1 MNWLSCF
8 PELNA
13 MTDPAWRKAAAC
25 AQTMRVKP
33 GYVLFRDGS
42 ACNAY
47 VLVISGSIR
56 VQKMDPDGHEI
67 VLYRV
72 EDHQSCML
80 TTTCLIGHQDY
91 PAEGIAETDV
101 ELVVLPAETFQT
113 ALAES
118 EGFRTF
124 VMRSIGKR
132 IADLMALI
140 EEVAFA
146 RMDVRIAR
154 LLLTRSPDSG
164 LLNIT
169 HQEVSAELGTAREVV
184 SRVLKTFEQ
193 RGCISLGRGCIRIL
207 DKRGL
212 KSLCDIV
219 TEPGEPSY

>member
-1 MNWLSCF
+1 MDWLSCF
-8 PELNA
+8 PELDA

-47 VLVISGSIR
+47 VLVVSGSIR

-91 PAEGIAETDV
+91 PAEGIAETNV
-101 ELVVLPAETFQT
+101 ELVVLPAEIFQA

-118 EGFRTF
+118 EGFRSF

-146 RMDVRIAR
+146 RMDARIAR
-154 LLLTRSPDSG
+154 LLLSRDSNSG
-164 LLNIT
+164 ALHAT
-169 HQEVSAELGTAREVV
+169 HQELSAELGTAREVV
-184 SRVLKTFEQ
+184 SRVLKTFERRGWVSLS
-193 RGCISLGRGCIRIL
+193 RGCIKLL
-207 DKRGL
+207 DRDEL

-219 TEPGEPSY
+219 TEA

>member
-1 MNWLSCF
+1 MNWLSRF
-8 PELNA
+8 PELDA
-13 MTDPAWRKAAAC
+13 IADPAWRKAAAC

-33 GYVLFRDGS
+33 DYVLFRDGS

-47 VLVISGSIR
+47 VLVVSGSIR

-101 ELVVLPAETFQT
+101 ELVVLPAEIFQT

-118 EGFRTF
+118 EGFRRF
-124 VMRSIGKR
+124 VMHAIGQR

-154 LLLTRSPDSG
+154 LLLTRNMDA
-164 LLNIT
+164 LDIT
-169 HQEVSAELGTAREVV
+169 HQEISAELGTAREVV
-184 SRVLKTFEQ
+184 SRVLKIFE
-193 RGCISLGRGCIRIL
+193 GHGWVSLGRGCIRIL
-207 DKRGL
+207 DKKGL
-212 KSLCDIV
+212 KSLCDLV
-219 TEPGEPSY
+219 TEADKTVY

>member
-1 MNWLSCF
+1 MNWLSRF
-8 PELNA
+8 PELDA
-13 MTDPAWRKAAAC
+13 IADPAWRKAAAC

-33 GYVLFRDGS
+33 GYVLFRDGG

-72 EDHQSCML
+72 EDYQSCML

-91 PAEGIAETDV
+91 PAEGVAETEV
-101 ELVVLPAETFQT
+101 ELVVLPAEIFQM

-118 EGFRTF
+118 GDFRSF
-124 VMRSIGKR
+124 VMRSIGQR

-154 LLLTRSPDSG
+154 LLLSRCPDS
-164 LLNIT
+164 NVFHVT
-169 HQEVSAELGTAREVV
+169 HQEISAELGTAREVV
-184 SRVLKTFEQ
+184 SRVLKNFEG
-193 RGCISLGRGCIRIL
+193 RGWISLGRGHIRML
-207 DKRGL
+207 DEGGL
-212 KSLCDIV
+212 ESLCDIV
-219 TEPGEPSY
+219 TDPDKTSY

>member
-1 MNWLSCF
+1 MSWLSRF
-8 PELNA
+8 PELDA
-13 MTDPAWRKAAAC
+13 IADPAWRKAAAY

-33 GYVLFRDGS
+33 GYVLFSDGGV
-42 ACNAY
+42 CNAY

-101 ELVVLPAETFQT
+101 ELVVLPAEIFQA

-118 EGFRTF
+118 EGFRSF
-124 VMRSIGKR
+124 VMHAIGQR

-154 LLLTRSPDSG
+154 LLLSHNMEEWRV
-164 LLNIT
+164 T
-169 HQEVSAELGTAREVV
+169 HQEISAELGTAREVV
-184 SRVLKTFEQ
+184 SRVLKNFEG
-193 RGCISLGRGCIRIL
+193 RGWISLGRGCIKLL
-207 DKRGL
+207 DRDGL
-212 KSLCDIV
+212 NSLCDIV
-219 TEPGEPSY
+219 TEVNKTSY

>member
-1 MNWLSCF
+1 MDWISHF
-8 PELNA
+8 PELTA
-13 MTDPAWRKAAAC
+13 ISDPAWRSAASS

-42 ACNAY
+42 ACKAY

-56 VQKMDPDGHEI
+56 VQKIDPEGREI

-101 ELVVLPAETFQT
+101 ELVVLPAEIFQT
-113 ALAES
+113 VLAES
-118 EGFRTF
+118 EGFRGF
-124 VMRSIGKR
+124 VMHSIGQR

-154 LLLTRSPDSG
+154 LLLIRNMNE
-164 LLNIT
+164 LHVT
-169 HQEVSAELGTAREVV
+169 HQEISAELGTAREVV
-184 SRVLKTFEQ
+184 SRVLKIFEG
-193 RGCISLGRGCIRIL
+193 RGWISLGRGCIRIL
-207 DKRGL
+207 DKGGL
-212 KSLCDIV
+212 ESLCDIV
-219 TEPGEPSY
+219 TELGKPSY